1 MKPYILIFVLV
12 AFGASWA
19 GSGLAALQ
27 IGSSSRA
34 TAMAEAAV
42 AVDQGSAAPFWNP
55 SALTWLHHRQ
65 AHFTHNEW
73 YQGITHEALSLAMPG
88 QTWSWGLHA
97 LLTSVDGIEQRETA
111 TEEPLSTFS
120 AHTVGFGFTVSR
132 KLGEQVSV
140 GVNLRYLYEKIY
152 IESANGYAADIGV
165 QFRTAADRLTLAAV
179 VQNLGSTTALDKE
192 KLNLPETIRIG
203 ASYCL
208 SLGDSPL
215 QALLAADYVKIL
227 DKDSYLNAGVEVRPL
242 SLLALRA
249 GYAANHS
256 NRDFSTGF
264 GVHLKTWQLDYAY
277 VPFKQGLGNT
287 HQFSIT
293 VDL

>member
-1 MKPYILIFVLV
+1 MKKVFFLV
-12 AFGASWA
+12 IIAAVGGSQA

-42 AVDQGSAAPFWNP
+42 AVDHGAGAPFWNP
-55 SALTWLHHRQ
+55 AALAWLNHRQ

-73 YQGITHEALSLAMPG
+73 YQGINHEALSLTLPG
-88 QTWSWGLHA
+88 QNWSWGVHT
-97 LLTSVDGIEQRETA
+97 LLTSVDGIEQRNTA

-120 AHTVGFGFTVSR
+120 AHTVAFGLTVAR
-132 KLGEQVSV
+132 RLGEQLSV
-140 GVNLRYLYEKIY
+140 GLNVRYLYEKIY
-152 IESANGYAADIGV
+152 VESASGYTVDIGLQYHTTLDGLTV
-165 QFRTAADRLTLAAV
+165 AAA
-179 VQNLGSTTALDKE
+179 VQNLGMTTALDEE
-192 KLNLPETIRIG
+192 KINLPETIRIG
-203 ASYCL
+203 ASYRL
-208 SLGDSPL
+208 PLGDSPL
-215 QALLAADYVKIL
+215 QTLLAADYVTVL
-227 DKDSYLNAGVEVRPL
+227 DKDSYLNAGVEIRPL

-256 NRDFSTGF
+256 NRDFSMGF
-264 GVHLKTWQLDYAY
+264 GLFLKSWLLDYAY